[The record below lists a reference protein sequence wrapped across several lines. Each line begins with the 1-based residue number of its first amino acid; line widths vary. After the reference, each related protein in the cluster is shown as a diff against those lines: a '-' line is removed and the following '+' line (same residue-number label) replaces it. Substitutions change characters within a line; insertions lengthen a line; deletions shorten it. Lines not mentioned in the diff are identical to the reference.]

1 MEAEARTRYDR
12 RPLIVAA
19 AVVLALG
26 AVGSIDYQLTADQ
39 VPDVP
44 APCEPVSQECEA
56 QRSQQFEDRLNRAI
70 ELENDLEVRAW
81 VYAAVAFL
89 AALAGAAATLRRNP
103 PDRHREVFTDLGVGS
118 VLWLLAG
125 FALGLL
131 TSHDLIDAPSKPV
144 FYPAIALAVIA
155 GAGTFFTRRSPAED
169 AADRDPTAGP
179 AVRWFGYGA
188 TVAAVALAWI
198 GASTRPDPC
207 TETGADQGIEA
218 LVGLSLLAA
227 VIAVVFGLASLFQ
240 RRWIGALVM
249 LLVGPFA
256 ALLALFT
263 GVCWN

>member
-1 MEAEARTRYDR
+1 MEEEARARYDR

-19 AVVLALG
+19 VVVLALA
-26 AVGSIDYQLTADQ
+26 AVGSIDLQLTAEE
-39 VPDVP
+39 VPP
-44 APCEPVSQECEA
+44 APGPCEPFTQECEA
-56 QRSQQFEDRLNRAI
+56 QRSQQFEERLDRAI

-81 VYAAVAFL
+81 AYAAVAFL
-89 AALAGAAATLRRNP
+89 AALAGAAVALRRNP

-118 VLWLLAG
+118 VLWLLGG
-125 FALGLL
+125 FALGLVEA
-131 TSHDLIDAPSKPV
+131 DLIDAPSKPV

-155 GAGTFFTRRSPAED
+155 GAGTLFTRRSPAEE

-188 TVAAVALAWI
+188 TVVAVAFAWI
-198 GASTRPDPC
+198 GASSRPDPC
-207 TETGADQGIEA
+207 SEAGADQGIEA

-227 VIAVVFGLASLFQ
+227 VIAVIFGLASLFQ

-256 ALLALFT
+256 ALVALFT